1 MLETLHGI
9 LYEDVGAGVRHV
21 AAAEQTW
28 SESDM
33 TKRIVRYIV
42 KAASASDLLNLPW
55 REAVTKFVHNA
66 MGSYSAS
73 CQEKPWFYDLDL
85 SQVFGR
91 ASWELL
97 TSNTIR
103 PRPEYESVMELAEME
118 YQDWLDQTLHRKAMW
133 IAVEEIFSD
142 AKVRQKVF
150 TSLQKTYQVAMEMAI
165 QDTRPLGELAKLE
178 GFMKK
183 WMEDALTR
191 SWNAVNDESERLL
204 TERNSA
210 SLFRKLMAP
219 FGPDHPFSCVPG
231 VLTQSIGRPPPNW
244 AFIGQQVRSIFMSW
258 QSQKSGGSSKKRRKT
273 AGSGGEAIAEAAP
286 LSPIERTAASRRRRN
301 RREPADLGDEDE
313 DAGAALSAEE
323 EELPAA
329 SEAEEPDAEEPLP
342 EDELLAE
349 PPAAVDDDEE
359 EQPEDADDEQGH
371 PQCTSQEDCLG
382 SPSDG
387 LIRHILHGNR
397 GDCYC
402 NTCWESFRQQ
412 NPLLEGQPEVV

>member
-21 AAAEQTW
+21 AAAEKTW

-73 CQEKPWFYDLDL
+73 CQEKPWFYDLEL

-97 TSNTIR
+97 TSNTTR
-103 PRPEYESVMELAEME
+103 PRPEYESVMELAEMD
-118 YQDWLDQTLHRKAMW
+118 YQGWLDQTLHQKAMW
-133 IAVEEIFSD
+133 MAVEEIFSD
-142 AKVRQKVF
+142 AKVQQKVF
-150 TSLQKTYQVAMEMAI
+150 TSLQKTYQVALDMAI

-191 SWNAVNDESERLL
+191 SWNAVNNESERLL

-313 DAGAALSAEE
+313 DVGAVFSAEE

-342 EDELLAE
+342 DNGLLAKEE
-349 PPAAVDDDEE
+349 P
-359 EQPEDADDEQGH
+359 PEDADDEQGH

-387 LIRHILHGNR
+387 LIRHILKGNR

-402 NTCWESFRQQ
+402 NTCWEDFLQQ
-412 NPLLEGQPEVV
+412 NATLEGQPEVV